1 MADRP
6 TGTAR
11 REPAGSPPQSPRRTK
26 NRVRDRQ
33 LSRDEIIEAALEL
46 SKRVGMENMTMR
58 DLANELDVTPMA
70 AYYWVKNKRE
80 LTQLVSEAFQS
91 DWELPP
97 PSVGPWYERLRAL
110 YREVHAHAV
119 RFPGS
124 VAPRREVY
132 LTKANQLLLDDQLEM
147 LVKVGFPPE
156 RAIVAVDLLNSY
168 LIGRSTLTDAF
179 RSQGWRPQV
188 TKELSAAGRRLR
200 ETDLFEQ
207 GLDLIIEGLRR
218 DLRAHKRAY

>member
-1 MADRP
+1 MATRP
-6 TGTAR
+6 TGKAT
-11 REPAGSPPQSPRRTK
+11 PAGSAAAPARRTK

-46 SKRVGMENMTMR
+46 SKRVGIENITMR

-91 DWELPP
+91 DFELPP
-97 PSVGPWYERLRAL
+97 PSAGPWYERLRTL
-110 YREVHAHAV
+110 YRDVHAHAV

-124 VAPRREVY
+124 LAPRREVY
-132 LTKANQLLLDDQLEM
+132 LTKASQMLLDDQLEM
-147 LVKVGFPPE
+147 LVEAGFRPE
-156 RAIVAVDLLNSY
+156 RAIVAVDVLNSY

-179 RSQGWRPQV
+179 RSQGWRPKG
-188 TKELSAAGRRLR
+188 TKELDAVGRGLR
-200 ETDLFEQ
+200 ETELFEQ
-207 GLDLIIEGLRR
+207 GLDMIIEGLRR
-218 DLRAHKRAY
+218 ELRSAKRNAR